1 MFLSAHLSYTTEQRN
16 LVVLEYLP
24 SYRVSAT
31 SGRKC
36 VNFFKSRLVYLHI
49 FEPDMVLLKLCLK
62 ISVAQIDFIFVSS
75 AAIAQNI
82 LLELLEL
89 SSEPV

>member
-1 MFLSAHLSYTTEQRN
+1 
-16 LVVLEYLP
+16 
-24 SYRVSAT
+24 
-31 SGRKC
+31 
-36 VNFFKSRLVYLHI
+36 
-49 FEPDMVLLKLCLK
+49 MVLLKLCLK